1 MTLFVCPRR
10 RRGRPQNTN
19 TPIFPQLF
27 PIRHL
32 CLYYSSLHK
41 RRRRTSHITICS
53 VNAALR
59 ACHALPS
66 SSQPVHSRLHHN
78 QCTLNWEKNVSPLI
92 SSARMCGSFP
102 AVDCHAPAVAAVFFA
117 RFWVHGAA
125 FAACSHG
132 ADGRHGRNATR
143 WAAAGGVAAGWGGG
157 QQIPSTISWRDC
169 DRLRLWGQ
177 RQRQAP
183 DSLVSCGAV

>member
-117 RFWVHGAA
+117 VLGTWRGV
-125 FAACSHG
+125 CSMFTG
-132 ADGRHGRNATR
+132 LM
-143 WAAAGGVAAGWGGG
+143 GGKVGMPGGG
-157 QQIPSTISWRDC
+157 RRRASWRQGGW
-169 DRLRLWGQ
+169 R
-177 RQRQAP
+177 ATNP
-183 DSLVSCGAV
+183 VSHIMARF